1 MSIAYAQAALNSEC
15 AKLARTTS
23 GRNQQLNASAFSVGQ
38 LVGAG
43 TLDRTLAEQ
52 RLFDAATTN
61 GYVGK
66 DGAAATRS
74 TIKSGLDRG
83 ERSPRNI
90 QLRDK
95 APDLVQATRRRVN
108 DVITSSCLDDAERVT
123 RARYLWAQRQA
134 LDERY
139 LCGSRGLNGPFPATL
154 GYLPARGEHAPAMI
168 GAFGPATEPE
178 PGVLAIADHHVTA
191 VHLTKLTP
199 DGGQKSRH
207 SAQQDHGR

>member
-1 MSIAYAQAALNSEC
+1 MRRRPSISEC

-134 LDERY
+134 LDGALPVRLSRPERTFSGNAW
-139 LCGSRGLNGPFPATL
+139 LVAGSRRAWAGHDSGL
-154 GYLPARGEHAPAMI
+154 RC
-168 GAFGPATEPE
+168 
-178 PGVLAIADHHVTA
+178 HH
-191 VHLTKLTP
+191 
-199 DGGQKSRH
+199 
-207 SAQQDHGR
+207 